1 MIANAVSNKY
11 NAATGEVMRLMLQA
25 DHAGLARCEKDE
37 RSRPIS
43 LTTLSHRIP
52 PGTKIQRGLDRRSVV
67 GDESRSPT
75 PVELL
80 AEYVAILSRHDNISS
95 SVHNFRFLAPFG
107 SATMVS
113 AGGSARVATSFTIE
127 YVNILKQLQL
137 QMVRNMVV
145 DRFGAIAGRIFSIL
159 VEKGKLEEKHVR

>member
-75 PVELL
+75 SVELL